1 MSHAHKQF
9 LFAVLVGF
17 ALAALVHSQN
27 QSGFISIDCG
37 LPNNSSYTETT
48 TGINYISDSTFI
60 DTGESKYLS
69 ANHDLNYYQ
78 PYWYVRSF
86 PQGVR
91 NCYRINVTYGTK
103 YLIRAGFQYGNYGE
117 NKPPEFELHLGANL
131 WDTVNFTAKNQT
143 TRELIRVL
151 LQDYIHIC
159 LVNTNKGVPFKSSIE
174 LRPLLNTSYEERTGS
189 LALVS
194 RYDTGLLATN
204 DTGTSSAK
212 VAMMAARASGG
223 HDKVVVEEVVV
234 RVMVVEAVVL
244 MVMIRYP
251 TDIHDRIWEPYYVS
265 DDTQFQLRTSA
276 IMNESYQ
283 NAFEI
288 PSAVMSTAV
297 APKNASYALEF
308 YWDSPDNNS
317 EYYIYLHFA
326 EIEKLRPHQLRNLF
340 IVWNGGWPQRPFVL
354 PYYLNEKT
362 LFNIWPFSG
371 FTKHS
376 FSILKTDNS
385 TLPPVL
391 NAYEIYEGKRFLEL
405 ETNQG
410 DIEAIEN
417 IKLHYKISKNWQGD
431 PCSPQAYKWEGL
443 NCSYL
448 ESRPPRIIS
457 LDLSSS
463 GLRGQ
468 ISPFIANL
476 TMIQALDLSNNDLT
490 GPIPDFFSQMP
501 DLYVLNLGKNKLA
514 GPVPAGLIDR
524 NKNDGLSL
532 SLCENPN
539 ISGLGHVSCKL
550 RKKQNVIIP
559 VVVSIIGTMILLLTV
574 AAIWW
579 RCKSEKK
586 DEPFKI
592 QGRKFTKSEINK
604 ITSNS
609 TLIGRGGFGEVY
621 HGTLKNDTQVAVKI
635 LNLSSKQGSEEFQNE
650 VKLLMRVHHR
660 NLVSFIGYCDEGD
673 IMALVYEYV
682 GNGNLQ
688 QQISAAGTDI
698 GLTWKQRLQIAVDAA
713 RGLEYLHDGCKPP
726 ILHRDLKPSNI
737 LLNEKLQAKIADF
750 GISKALATETATHAL
765 TDLRGTYGYLDPQYC
780 TTGQLTRKSDAYSFG
795 IVLLELIT
803 GRPAIITDLELV
815 HVNVSDWVRAKFER
829 MEIEGI
835 VDSRVQGTYK
845 YSSAQKAIETALA
858 CVSKTPTERPEI
870 SYVYDRLKECLE
882 IEKFKQL

>member
-1 MSHAHKQF
+1 
-9 LFAVLVGF
+9 
-17 ALAALVHSQN
+17 
-27 QSGFISIDCG
+27 
-37 LPNNSSYTETT
+37 
-48 TGINYISDSTFI
+48 
-60 DTGESKYLS
+60 
-69 ANHDLNYYQ
+69 
-78 PYWYVRSF
+78 
-86 PQGVR
+86 
-91 NCYRINVTYGTK
+91 
-103 YLIRAGFQYGNYGE
+103 
-117 NKPPEFELHLGANL
+117 
-131 WDTVNFTAKNQT
+131 
-143 TRELIRVL
+143 
-151 LQDYIHIC
+151 
-159 LVNTNKGVPFKSSIE
+159 
-174 LRPLLNTSYEERTGS
+174 
-189 LALVS
+189 
-194 RYDTGLLATN
+194 
-204 DTGTSSAK
+204 
-212 VAMMAARASGG
+212 
-223 HDKVVVEEVVV
+223 
-234 RVMVVEAVVL
+234 
-244 MVMIRYP
+244 
-251 TDIHDRIWEPYYVS
+251 
-265 DDTQFQLRTSA
+265 
-276 IMNESYQ
+276 MNESYQ

-297 APKNASYALEF
+297 APKNASHALQF

-317 EYYIYLHFA
+317 EYYIYFHFA

-340 IVWNGGWPQRPFVL
+340 IIWSGGWSPRPFVL
-354 PYYLNEKT
+354 RYLNAVT
-362 LFNIWPFSG
+362 VSNTWPFSG
-371 FTKHS
+371 SRKHS

-385 TLPPVL
+385 TLPPIL
-391 NAYEIYEGKRFLEL
+391 NAYEIYEAKRFLEL

-443 NCSYL
+443 NCSYP

-490 GPIPDFFSQMP
+490 GPIPDFLSQMP

-539 ISGLGHVSCKL
+539 ISKLGHVSCKS
-550 RKKQNVIIP
+550 RKKQNVVIP
-559 VVVSIIGTMILLLTV
+559 VVVSITGTLILLLTV

-592 QGRKFTKSEINK
+592 QGRKFTKSEIDK
-604 ITSNS
+604 ITNNS

-621 HGTLKNDTQVAVKI
+621 HGTLENDAQVAVKI

-660 NLVSFIGYCDEGD
+660 NLVSFIGYCDSP
-673 IMALVYEYV
+673 MALVYEYV

-688 QQISAAGTDI
+688 QQISAAGADI
-698 GLTWKQRLQIAVDAA
+698 GLTWKQRLQIAVDTA

-737 LLNEKLQAKIADF
+737 LLNETLQAKIADF

-765 TDLRGTYGYLDPQYC
+765 TNLRGTYGYLDPQYC
-780 TTGQLTRKSDAYSFG
+780 TTGQLTRKSDTYSFG

-803 GRPAIITDLELV
+803 GRPAIITDVEPV

-829 MEIEGI
+829 MEIESI

-845 YSSAQKAIETALA
+845 YSSAQTAIEIALA
-858 CVSKTPTERPEI
+858 CVLKTPTERPEI

>member
-1 MSHAHKQF
+1 MMSHAHKQF

-37 LPNNSSYTETT
+37 LPNNSGYTETT

-91 NCYRINVTYGTK
+91 NCYKINVTYGTK
-103 YLIRAGFQYGNYGE
+103 YLIRAGFQYGNYDGE
-117 NKPPEFELHLGANL
+117 NKPPGFELHLGANL
-131 WDTVNFTAKNQT
+131 WDKLNFSTEFNQT
-143 TRELIRVL
+143 TRELIHVT

-159 LVNTNKGVPFKSSIE
+159 LVNTNKGVPFISSIE
-174 LRPLLNTSYEERTGS
+174 LRPLLNTSYKQGPGF

-194 RYDTGLLATN
+194 RYDTGLSTTN
-204 DTGTSSAK
+204 DTGSS
-212 VAMMAARASGG
+212 
-223 HDKVVVEEVVV
+223 
-234 RVMVVEAVVL
+234 
-244 MVMIRYP
+244 RYP

-265 DDTQFQLRTSA
+265 DETEFQLRTSA

-283 NAFEI
+283 NVFEI
-288 PSAVMSTAV
+288 PYAVMSTAV
-297 APKNASYALEF
+297 APKNASHALEF

-317 EYYIYLHFA
+317 EYYIYFHFA
-326 EIEKLRPHQLRNLF
+326 EIEKLRPPQHRNLSM
-340 IVWNGGWPQRPFVL
+340 IWSGGWFPSLFVL
-354 PYYLNEKT
+354 PDYLKAVT
-362 LFNIWPFSG
+362 RFNTRPFSG
-371 FTKHS
+371 STKHS
-376 FSILKTDNS
+376 FSILKTGNS
-385 TLPPVL
+385 TLPPIL
-391 NAYEIYEGKRFLEL
+391 NAYEIYEAKR
-405 ETNQG
+405 
-410 DIEAIEN
+410 
-417 IKLHYKISKNWQGD
+417 
-431 PCSPQAYKWEGL
+431 EGL
-443 NCSYL
+443 NCSYP

-457 LDLSSS
+457 LNLSSS
-463 GLRGQ
+463 DLRGQ

-490 GPIPDFFSQMP
+490 GPIPDFLSQMP

-524 NKNDGLSL
+524 NKYDGLSL

-539 ISGLGHVSCKL
+539 ISKLGHISCKS
-550 RKKQNVIIP
+550 RKKQNVVIP
-559 VVVSIIGTMILLLTV
+559 QLSGGDVKVKRKTRRLT
-574 AAIWW
+574 IFIQT
-579 RCKSEKK
+579 
-586 DEPFKI
+586 EPFKI
-592 QGRKFTKSEINK
+592 QGRKFTKSEIDK

-621 HGTLKNDTQVAVKI
+621 HGTLEKDTQVAVKI
-635 LNLSSKQGSEEFQNE
+635 LNLSSRQGSEEFQNE

-673 IMALVYEYV
+673 TMALVYEYV

-688 QQISAAGTDI
+688 QKISAA
-698 GLTWKQRLQIAVDAA
+698 GLTWKQRLQIAVDTA

-737 LLNEKLQAKIADF
+737 LLNETLQAKIADF

-780 TTGQLTRKSDAYSFG
+780 TTGQLTRKSDVYSFG

-803 GRPAIITDLELV
+803 GRPAIITDVEPV

-829 MEIEGI
+829 MEIESI

-845 YSSAQKAIETALA
+845 YSSAQTAIETALA

-882 IEKFKQL
+882 IEKFK

>member
-37 LPNNSSYTETT
+37 LPNNSGYTETT

-91 NCYRINVTYGTK
+91 NCYKINVTYGTK
-103 YLIRAGFQYGNYGE
+103 YLIRAGFQYGNYDGE
-117 NKPPEFELHLGANL
+117 NKPPGFELHLGANL
-131 WDTVNFTAKNQT
+131 WDKVNFSTEFDLT
-143 TRELIRVL
+143 TRELIHVT

-159 LVNTNKGVPFKSSIE
+159 LVNTNKGVPFISSIE
-174 LRPLLNTSYEERTGS
+174 LRPLLNTSYKQGPGF

-194 RYDTGLLATN
+194 RYDTGLSTTN
-204 DTGTSSAK
+204 DTGSS
-212 VAMMAARASGG
+212 
-223 HDKVVVEEVVV
+223 
-234 RVMVVEAVVL
+234 
-244 MVMIRYP
+244 RYP
-251 TDIHDRIWEPYYVS
+251 TDIHDRIWEPSYVS
-265 DDTQFQLRTSA
+265 DETEFQLRTSA

-283 NAFEI
+283 NVFEI
-288 PSAVMSTAV
+288 PSTVMSTAV
-297 APKNASYALEF
+297 APKNASHALEF

-317 EYYIYLHFA
+317 EYYIYFHFA
-326 EIEKLRPHQLRNLF
+326 EIEKLRPPQHRNLSM
-340 IVWNGGWPQRPFVL
+340 ISSGGWFPS
-354 PYYLNEKT
+354 
-362 LFNIWPFSG
+362 LFTG
-371 FTKHS
+371 
-376 FSILKTDNS
+376 NS
-385 TLPPVL
+385 TLPPIL
-391 NAYEIYEGKRFLEL
+391 NAYEIYEAKRFLEL

-443 NCSYL
+443 NCSYP

-457 LDLSSS
+457 LNLSSS
-463 GLRGQ
+463 DLRGQ

-490 GPIPDFFSQMP
+490 GPIPDFLSQMP

-524 NKNDGLSL
+524 NKYDGLSL
-532 SLCENPN
+532 
-539 ISGLGHVSCKL
+539 
-550 RKKQNVIIP
+550 RR
-559 VVVSIIGTMILLLTV
+559 LT
-574 AAIWW
+574 IFIQT
-579 RCKSEKK
+579 
-586 DEPFKI
+586 EPFKI

-609 TLIGRGGFGEVY
+609 TLIGRGGYGEVY
-621 HGTLKNDTQVAVKI
+621 HGTLEKDTQVAVKI
-635 LNLSSKQGSEEFQNE
+635 LNLSSRQGSKEFQNE

-673 IMALVYEYV
+673 TMALVYEYV

-688 QQISAAGTDI
+688 QQISAAGADI
-698 GLTWKQRLQIAVDAA
+698 GLTWKQRLQIAVDTA

-737 LLNEKLQAKIADF
+737 LLNETLQAKIADF

-803 GRPAIITDLELV
+803 GRPAIITDVEPV

-829 MEIEGI
+829 MEIESI

-845 YSSAQKAIETALA
+845 YSSAQTAIETALA

-882 IEKFKQL
+882 IEKVKQL

>member
-37 LPNNSSYTETT
+37 LPNNSGYTETT

-78 PYWYVRSF
+78 PHWYVRSF
-86 PQGVR
+86 PQGAR
-91 NCYRINVTYGTK
+91 NCYKINVTYGTK
-103 YLIRAGFQYGNYGE
+103 YLIRAGFQYGNYDGE
-117 NKPPEFELHLGANL
+117 NKPPGFELHLGANL
-131 WDTVNFTAKNQT
+131 WDKVNFSTEFNQT
-143 TRELIRVL
+143 TRELIHVT

-159 LVNTNKGVPFKSSIE
+159 LVNTNKGVPFISSIE
-174 LRPLLNTSYEERTGS
+174 LRPLLNTSYKQGPGF

-194 RYDTGLLATN
+194 RYDTGLSTTN
-204 DTGTSSAK
+204 DTGSSRLLSGDDGGGA
-212 VAMMAARASGG
+212 VMAARASGG
-223 HDKVVVEEVVV
+223 PDKVVVEEVVGPG
-234 RVMVVEAVVL
+234 
-244 MVMIRYP
+244 YP

-265 DDTQFQLRTSA
+265 DETEFQLRTSA

-297 APKNASYALEF
+297 APKNASHALQF

-317 EYYIYLHFA
+317 EYYIYFHFA

-340 IVWNGGWPQRPFVL
+340 IIWSGGWSPRPFVL
-354 PYYLNEKT
+354 RYLNAVT
-362 LFNIWPFSG
+362 VSNTWPFSG
-371 FTKHS
+371 SRKHS

-385 TLPPVL
+385 TLPPIL
-391 NAYEIYEGKRFLEL
+391 NAYEIYEAKRFLEL

-443 NCSYL
+443 NCSYP

-490 GPIPDFFSQMP
+490 GPIPDFLSQMP

-539 ISGLGHVSCKL
+539 ISKLGHVSCKS
-550 RKKQNVIIP
+550 RKKQNVVIP
-559 VVVSIIGTMILLLTV
+559 VVVSITGTLILLLTV

-586 DEPFKI
+586 DGKTSKYLRLTIFIQTEPFKI
-592 QGRKFTKSEINK
+592 QGRKFTKSEIDK
-604 ITSNS
+604 ITNNS

-621 HGTLKNDTQVAVKI
+621 HGTLENDAQVAVKI

-660 NLVSFIGYCDEGD
+660 NLVSFIGYCDSP
-673 IMALVYEYV
+673 MALVYEYV

-688 QQISAAGTDI
+688 QQISAAGADI
-698 GLTWKQRLQIAVDAA
+698 GLTWKQRLQIAVDTA

-737 LLNEKLQAKIADF
+737 LLNETLQAKIADF

-765 TDLRGTYGYLDPQYC
+765 TNLRGTYGYLDPQ
-780 TTGQLTRKSDAYSFG
+780 
-795 IVLLELIT
+795 
-803 GRPAIITDLELV
+803 
-815 HVNVSDWVRAKFER
+815 
-829 MEIEGI
+829 
-835 VDSRVQGTYK
+835 
-845 YSSAQKAIETALA
+845 
-858 CVSKTPTERPEI
+858 
-870 SYVYDRLKECLE
+870 
-882 IEKFKQL
+882 